1 MLANFY
7 TLVTAGIDAK
17 PVKVEVDIQ
26 SGALPGFDKVGNK
39 SQTRYQSFLRCVRYR
54 FNAHSRVTLAD

>member
-39 SQTRYQSFLRCVRYR
+39 S
-54 FNAHSRVTLAD
+54 